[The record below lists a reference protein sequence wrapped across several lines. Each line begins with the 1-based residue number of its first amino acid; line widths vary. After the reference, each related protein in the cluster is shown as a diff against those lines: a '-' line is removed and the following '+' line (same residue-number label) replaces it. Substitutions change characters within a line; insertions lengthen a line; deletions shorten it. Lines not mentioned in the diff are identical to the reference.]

1 MITSPNVIADF
12 DPAPIQ
18 NNKLGI
24 YYDPT
29 HVVSRD
35 ENGDPISFYQ
45 DDCWDFG
52 AISTSR
58 ETSLSFYRPV
68 IEGSPDTLQEML
80 HEQNKALLCK
90 YIESG
95 ALKAFS
101 TFYRLNLVCIKWCDY
116 SNTLGIPLFEV
127 LCDETLVEGFLQT
140 LSMVDVAQSG
150 SLITTL
156 WKGRKRFNV
165 NPKLT
170 LLRSVVQQVM
180 AGIPEHQQ
188 TPLIPSKIYSSILG
202 DLIDEL
208 DVIEHHIPTL
218 LAVLG
223 TSKQLDLMLDK
234 ETDRNRRSAA
244 RNKGFMPFKTAL
256 AEMGF
261 VASAKSGSVVN
272 FVLGRIAQYQVTL
285 MYVVI
290 AFTGMRI
297 GECQKLPVK
306 GVLTSVNHL
315 GREHWLVNGF
325 THKLHHGI
333 KQPTT
338 WITSIEGKRALE
350 LGRLLSDGIF
360 EYAGK
365 PTGDRYLFSST
376 NSPSK
381 LRGTSGMLEAQSAV
395 HSIVC
400 PIITQEDL
408 DELEVIRL
416 DRDWALDGIEVG
428 KPWPLAFHQLRRSLA
443 VYAHRSGMVSL
454 PSLKSQL
461 QHITEEMTLY
471 YSTGFQDA
479 ANVVFEEDHFSH
491 EWNSSTAEASY
502 FGAALGVLFGDD
514 EILGNGAIW
523 LKSEKVKQSPV
534 SVHSREHA
542 LDLYKKGQLAFKET
556 ALGGCTSTEACKA
569 SPLEPI
575 QYECLETN
583 CPNLVVYGK
592 RLDLVIR
599 TQETFL
605 ANLAKSNPGSVEHRL
620 ESENLNTLHN
630 ARSRLKKVAP

>member
-1 MITSPNVIADF
+1 M
-12 DPAPIQ
+12 
-18 NNKLGI
+18 
-24 YYDPT
+24 
-29 HVVSRD
+29 
-35 ENGDPISFYQ
+35 
-45 DDCWDFG
+45 
-52 AISTSR
+52 
-58 ETSLSFYRPV
+58 
-68 IEGSPDTLQEML
+68 
-80 HEQNKALLCK
+80 
-90 YIESG
+90 
-95 ALKAFS
+95 
-101 TFYRLNLVCIKWCDY
+101 
-116 SNTLGIPLFEV
+116 
-127 LCDETLVEGFLQT
+127 LCDETLVEDFLHT
-140 LSMVDVAQSG
+140 LSKVDVAQSG

-156 WKGRKRFNV
+156 WKGRKKFGV

-170 LLRSVVQQVM
+170 VLRSVVQAVM
-180 AGIPEHQQ
+180 AEIPEHQQ
-188 TPLIPSKIYSSILG
+188 TPLIPSKVYSAILG
-202 DLIDEL
+202 NLIDEL
-208 DVIEHHIPTL
+208 DTIERYLPSL
-218 LAVLG
+218 LAILK
-223 TSKQLDLMLDK
+223 TSKELDLMLDK

-244 RNKGFMPFKTAL
+244 RAKGFMPFKAVL

-261 VASAKSGSVVN
+261 VASKKSGSVVN
-272 FVLGRIAQYQVTL
+272 FALGKIAQYQVAL

-290 AFTGMRI
+290 AFTGMRV
-297 GECQKLPVK
+297 GECQKLPVE
-306 GVLTSVNHL
+306 GVLTSVDHL
-315 GREHWLVNGF
+315 GRKHWLVNGF

-333 KQPTT
+333 TQPTS

-360 EYAGK
+360 EYTGRPA
-365 PTGDRYLFSST
+365 GDRLLFSST

-381 LRGTSGMLEAQSAV
+381 LRGANGVLEAQSAV
-395 HSIVC
+395 HSIIC

-471 YSTGFQDA
+471 YSKGFQDA
-479 ANVVFEEDHFSH
+479 ANVVFEEEHFSH

-502 FGAALGVLFGDD
+502 FGAALGVLFSDD
-514 EILGNGAIW
+514 ELLGNGAIW
-523 LKSEKVKQSPV
+523 LKSEKVRQSPV

-556 ALGGCTSTEACKA
+556 ALGGCTSTEACKS

-575 QYECLETN
+575 QYECLKTN

-599 TQETFL
+599 TQEAVL

-620 ESENLNTLHN
+620 ESENLSTLRN